1 MGEEFTGK
9 WVDRRTGKEIYVRD
23 VIMDGDTMCIMSSI
37 GQIDPMVFQNF
48 YVKMSEEEYSASN
61 ILPEVSGQQLIN
73 EINKG
78 LDNDERISNVKHT
91 NNITLDTP
99 IGDNGK
105 PVIKQEKQKPIKE
118 TTKETT
124 NQTQQSINNETLIKK
139 VFDKHTTEPV
149 IDFNVNLDDWPIDQL
164 KMLINV
170 LDVSFDEIS
179 TYIIKNYLS
188 EEDLIKEFSK
198 YLKTSLTIDK

>member
-37 GQIDPMVFQNF
+37 GQIDPMVFQNY
-48 YVKMSEEEYSASN
+48 YVKISEEEYSANN
-61 ILPEVSGQQLIN
+61 IRPEVSGQQLIN

-99 IGDNGK
+99 IGNNGQ
-105 PVIKQEKQKPIKE
+105 PVTTQTTKNKKESIKQTP
-118 TTKETT
+118 
-124 NQTQQSINNETLIKK
+124 QSLNNEILIKK
-139 VFDKHTTEPV
+139 VFEKHNTKPV
-149 IDFNVNLDDWPIDQL
+149 IDFNVNLDNLPIEQL

-179 TYIIKNYLS
+179 SYIIKHYLS
-188 EEDLIKEFSK
+188 EEIFIKEFSN
-198 YLKTSLTIDK
+198 YLKTSLEINK

>member
-1 MGEEFTGK
+1 MGEDFTGK
-9 WVDRRTGKEIYVRD
+9 WLDRRTGKEIFVRD

-37 GQIDPMVFQNF
+37 GQIDPNVFQQY
-48 YVKMSEEEYSASN
+48 YVKVSEEEYSASN
-61 ILPEVSGQQLIN
+61 IKPQVSGQQLLN

-78 LDNDERISNVKHT
+78 LDESERITTVTHT

-99 IGDNGK
+99 IGNNGK
-105 PVIKQEKQKPIKE
+105 PVTTQATQNKKE
-118 TTKETT
+118 TLKQTK
-124 NQTQQSINNETLIKK
+124 QSINNETLIKK

-149 IDFNVNLDDWPIDQL
+149 VDFNVNLDDWPIEQL

-188 EEDLIKEFSK
+188 EEILIKEFSN
-198 YLKTSLTIDK
+198 YLKTSLGIDK

>member
-1 MGEEFTGK
+1 MGEDFTGK
-9 WVDRRTGKEIYVRD
+9 WLDRRSGKEIFVRD

-37 GQIDPMVFQNF
+37 GQIDPNVFQQY
-48 YVKMSEEEYSASN
+48 YVKVSEEEYSASN
-61 ILPEVSGQQLIN
+61 IKPQVSGQQLLN

-78 LDNDERISNVKHT
+78 LDESERITTVTHT

-99 IGDNGK
+99 IGNNGK
-105 PVIKQEKQKPIKE
+105 PVSTQVTQNKKE
-118 TTKETT
+118 TTK
-124 NQTQQSINNETLIKK
+124 QTKQSINNETLIKK

-149 IDFNVNLDDWPIDQL
+149 VDFNVNLDDWPIEQL

-188 EEDLIKEFSK
+188 EEILITEFSN
-198 YLKTSLTIDK
+198 YLKTSLGIDK

>member
-1 MGEEFTGK
+1 MGEDFTGK

-37 GQIDPMVFQNF
+37 GQIDPIVFQNY

-61 ILPEVSGQQLIN
+61 IRPEVSGQQLIN

-78 LDNDERISNVKHT
+78 LDNDERISNVKQT

-105 PVIKQEKQKPIKE
+105 PITTQTTQNKKETIKQTP
-118 TTKETT
+118 
-124 NQTQQSINNETLIKK
+124 QSINNETLIKK
-139 VFDKHTTEPV
+139 VFDKHTSEP
-149 IDFNVNLDDWPIDQL
+149 IIEFNVNLDDWPIEQL

-170 LDVSFDEIS
+170 LDVSFDELS

-188 EEDLIKEFSK
+188 EEILITEFSK
-198 YLKTSLTIDK
+198 YLKTSLGIDK

>member
-1 MGEEFTGK
+1 MGEDFTGK
-9 WVDRRTGKEIYVRD
+9 WIDRRTGKEIYVRD

-37 GQIDPMVFQNF
+37 GQIDPIVFQNY
-48 YVKMSEEEYSASN
+48 YVKISEKEYSANN
-61 ILPEVSGQQLIN
+61 IRPEVSGQQLIN

-99 IGDNGK
+99 IGNNGQ
-105 PVIKQEKQKPIKE
+105 PVTTQTIKNKKETIKQTP
-118 TTKETT
+118 
-124 NQTQQSINNETLIKK
+124 QSLNNEILIKK
-139 VFDKHTTEPV
+139 VFEKHNTKPV
-149 IDFNVNLDDWPIDQL
+149 IDFNVNLDNLPIEQL

-179 TYIIKNYLS
+179 SYIIKHYLS
-188 EEDLIKEFSK
+188 EEVFIKEFSN
-198 YLKTSLTIDK
+198 YLKTSLEINK

>member
-1 MGEEFTGK
+1 MGEDFTGK
-9 WVDRRTGKEIYVRD
+9 WIDRRTGKEIYVRD

-37 GQIDPMVFQNF
+37 GQIDPIVFQNY
-48 YVKMSEEEYSASN
+48 YVKISEEEYSANN
-61 ILPEVSGQQLIN
+61 IRPEVSGQQLIN

-99 IGDNGK
+99 IGNNGQ
-105 PVIKQEKQKPIKE
+105 PVTTQTTKNKKETIKQTP
-118 TTKETT
+118 
-124 NQTQQSINNETLIKK
+124 QSLNNEILIKK
-139 VFDKHTTEPV
+139 VFEKHNTKPV
-149 IDFNVNLDDWPIDQL
+149 IDFNVNLDNLPIEQL

-179 TYIIKNYLS
+179 SYIIKHYLS
-188 EEDLIKEFSK
+188 EEIFIKEFSN
-198 YLKTSLTIDK
+198 YLKTSLEINK

>member
-1 MGEEFTGK
+1 MGEDFTGK

-37 GQIDPMVFQNF
+37 GQIDPMVFQNY

-61 ILPEVSGQQLIN
+61 IRPEVSGQQLIN

-78 LDNDERISNVKHT
+78 LDNDERISNVKQT

-99 IGDNGK
+99 IGNNGK
-105 PVIKQEKQKPIKE
+105 PVTTQTTQNKKETIKQ
-118 TTKETT
+118 TS
-124 NQTQQSINNETLIKK
+124 QSINNETLIKK
-139 VFDKHTTEPV
+139 VFDKHTSEPI
-149 IDFNVNLDDWPIDQL
+149 IDFNVNLDDWPIEQL

-170 LDVSFDEIS
+170 LDVSFDELS

-188 EEDLIKEFSK
+188 EEILITEFSK
-198 YLKTSLTIDK
+198 YLKTSLGIDK